1 MLRISLSLRLLRL
14 PLPLKT
20 EKMNQVLL
28 QMKTEKKI
36 RFVKFFIFGHPTL
49 SSDTLNI
56 TDQLKSIPCMDGY
69 MIEWEAIHDLLTVRK
84 K

>member
-1 MLRISLSLRLLRL
+1 M
-14 PLPLKT
+14 

-28 QMKTEKKI
+28 QMKMEKKI
-36 RFVKFFIFGHPTL
+36 RFVKFFI
-49 SSDTLNI
+49 SDTLNI

-84 K
+84 NNGSYYRSND

>member
-1 MLRISLSLRLLRL
+1 M
-14 PLPLKT
+14 

-28 QMKTEKKI
+28 QMKMEKKI
-36 RFVKFFIFGHPTL
+36 RFVKFFISDTPF
-49 SSDTLNI
+49 SFSDTLNI

-84 K
+84 NNGSYYRSND